1 MSMLK
6 ETLQK
11 FIENKPEFLNIL
23 GFEDCSFDEHNEIYT
38 CIFNPPISLTHSN
51 GTIVQGGFVAGMLD
65 SAMAQYILNLHEFK
79 VNPLSLDLDIK
90 YLLPCRPGRV
100 EAKAK
105 ILKMGRSIAFTT
117 AELFQDGNLIATASS
132 TNKLIR
138 YEWFTSCIF
147 FIYNF

>member
-79 VNPLSLDLDIK
+79 VNPLSLC
-90 YLLPCRPGRV
+90 LL
-100 EAKAK
+100 
-105 ILKMGRSIAFTT
+105 
-117 AELFQDGNLIATASS
+117 
-132 TNKLIR
+132 
-138 YEWFTSCIF
+138 YTSPSPRD
-147 FIYNF
+147 